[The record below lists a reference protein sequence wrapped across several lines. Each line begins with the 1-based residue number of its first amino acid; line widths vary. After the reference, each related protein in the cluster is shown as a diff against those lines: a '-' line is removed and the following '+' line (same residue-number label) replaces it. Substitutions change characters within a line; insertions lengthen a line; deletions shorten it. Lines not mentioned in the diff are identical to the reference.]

1 MTRGGARRRG
11 LALSTLLA
19 ALLAA
24 SGCAVVETELTVAED
39 GSGTRKM
46 GVVVSEEDLATAKLA
61 PEKLEE
67 SVKRHLPEELAFDGM
82 KKVDRNGTQGHLLE
96 FSLDY
101 KDLEDYEHKVEALLD
116 DSGVDVDA
124 DVVQTRSD
132 SPLVEGVQ
140 VRENFSSQQLLG
152 WLEAGL
158 HDDELIDTSVQVN
171 AGDDPDTV
179 TFGGKAYE
187 STGSQLNVQ
196 DVKDHGFRQVALV
209 LTPAEGEDRYA
220 ASLRLDHQKSP
231 DRITRDRVEAFFKD
245 RLPEGAHLEPF
256 GQEDDSLGSTP
267 YGGYRV
273 TLGEGSLEELA
284 GRVAEATGGEAELA
298 QESRPGQGGPLTTE
312 RALTYRL
319 ETTELLTPQA
329 GDGAVSVALED
340 GDAVRKSSTGTKG
353 ELLTTDIVELTELSP
368 EVTVHAVDDV
378 EATVDYV
385 LPAGDGGAV
394 RGAVEE
400 ALRPAE
406 GAGELTVEENGDA
419 LRFRV
424 AVRGTPEEVT
434 ERLKALSAG
443 YGTDVSVTQVQDGLR
458 PEHRVDAR
466 LSGMAA
472 VLGASPE
479 KTAPLRVS
487 LPAGASVQ
495 EDQGVEGQVD
505 GGDVV
510 GDGRVAFTMRSV
522 SVGFWVMIGVVA
534 LAVLALAVLAFLFR
548 RRLST
553 AASGAWGCRGDVARR
568 VRSGAGAGVAAVGA
582 GLATARA
589 QGEAGSHAAGADR
602 AGAEDG
608 PFHESQMR

>member
-24 SGCAVVETELTVAED
+24 SGCAVVETELSVAED

-82 KKVDRNGTQGHLLE
+82 KKVDRNGTQGHLME

-158 HDDELIDTSVQVN
+158 HDDELIETSVQVN
-171 AGDDPDTV
+171 TGDDPDTV
-179 TFGGKAYE
+179 TFGGNAYE

-353 ELLTTDIVELTELSP
+353 ELLTADIVELTELSP

-385 LPAGDGGAV
+385 LPAGDGAAV

-406 GAGELTVEENGDA
+406 GAGDLTVEEDGDV

-434 ERLKALSAG
+434 ERLNALSSG
-443 YGTDVSVTQVQDGLR
+443 YGAAVSVTQVRDGLR

-466 LSGMAA
+466 LSGLAGA
-472 VLGASPE
+472 LGAFPE
-479 KTAPLRVS
+479 RTTPLRVS
-487 LPAGASVQ
+487 LPASASVQ

-505 GGDVV
+505 GGAVV

-522 SVGFWVMIGVVA
+522 STGFWVMISTVV
-534 LAVLALAVLAFLFR
+534 LAVLALAALAFLFR

-553 AASGAWGCRGDVARR
+553 AANGAWGRRGDVAQRI
-568 VRSGAGAGVAAVGA
+568 RSGAGAGAAAVGA

-589 QGEAGSHAAGADR
+589 RGEAGSRGVD
-602 AGAEDG
+602 GVGSEDG